1 MAWLSQK
8 WRRIGK
14 WIFWIT
20 TILGVLIAIPLLK
33 TVWPFLEVLWATR
46 SEAALEANPNFR
58 TNQTVTLSEEL
69 ETLSAEAT
77 AEDEIANLES
87 HLDQI
92 SHLDLDQREME
103 RMMERIAAHFGAP
116 EPSDADPEVYDED
129 SAVFADVNKV
139 IREIDGVRHHIYIV
153 EMKDRNGNRTTF
165 LDSFEKPD
173 AYYERTMQVMKMMRK
188 NAQLK
193 HIYDAV
199 SPILANMANERE
211 ESAQDES
218 AEVNLEEILLEEE
231 RSSVT
236 ESPLPHPV
244 GVPAIKH

>member
-1 MAWLSQK
+1 MAWLSHK

-20 TILGVLIAIPLLK
+20 TILGILIAIPLLK

-46 SEAALEANPNFR
+46 SEAALESNPDFQ
-58 TNQTVTLSEEL
+58 TNQTVTLSEEPKI
-69 ETLSAEAT
+69 LSPAAN
-77 AEDEIANLES
+77 ADGEIANLGS
-87 HLDQI
+87 RLDQI
-92 SHLDLDQREME
+92 SHLDQQEID
-103 RMMERIAAHFGAP
+103 RMMGKITAHFGGP

-129 SAVFADVNKV
+129 SAVFKDVNKV
-139 IREIDGVRHHIYIV
+139 IREVDGVRRHIYIV

-173 AYYERTMQVMKMMRK
+173 AYYERTMQVMKMVRK

-199 SPILANMANERE
+199 SPILANMTNERE

-218 AEVNLEEILLEEE
+218 AEVNLGEILSEEE
-231 RSSVT
+231 GSSPA
-236 ESPLPHPV
+236 ESLIPHPV
-244 GVPAIKH
+244 GDPAAKH

>member
-1 MAWLSQK
+1 MTWLSQK

-14 WIFWIT
+14 WTFWIT
-20 TILGVLIAIPLLK
+20 TILGILIAIPLLK
-33 TVWPFLEVLWATR
+33 TVWPFLEIIWATR

-58 TNQTVTLSEEL
+58 TNQTVTLSEEH
-69 ETLSAEAT
+69 ETLSSPAT
-77 AEDEIANLES
+77 ADGEIAHLGS
-87 HLDQI
+87 RLDQI
-92 SHLDLDQREME
+92 SHLDREEMDQ
-103 RMMERIAAHFGAP
+103 MMGKIAAHFGVP
-116 EPSDADPEVYDED
+116 EASAADPEVYDED
-129 SAVFADVNKV
+129 SAVFEDVNKV
-139 IREIDGVRHHIYIV
+139 IREIDGVRRHIYIV

-173 AYYERTMQVMKMMRK
+173 AYYERTMQVMKMVRK

-218 AEVNLEEILLEEE
+218 AEVNWEEILSEEE
-231 RSSVT
+231 RSSLT
-236 ESPLPHPV
+236 ESLLPHPV
-244 GVPAIKH
+244 GDPATKH

>member
-1 MAWLSQK
+1 MAWFSQK

-14 WIFWIT
+14 WTFWIT
-20 TILGVLIAIPLLK
+20 TILGILIAIPLLK

-46 SEAALEANPNFR
+46 SEAALEANPNFQ
-58 TNQTVTLSEEL
+58 TNQTVTLSEEP
-69 ETLSAEAT
+69 ETLSSLAT
-77 AEDEIANLES
+77 ADDEIANLGS
-87 HLDQI
+87 RLDQI
-92 SHLDLDQREME
+92 SHLDREEMDQ
-103 RMMERIAAHFGAP
+103 MMGKIAAHFGVP
-116 EPSDADPEVYDED
+116 EPSAADPEVYDED
-129 SAVFADVNKV
+129 SAVFEEVNKV

-173 AYYERTMQVMKMMRK
+173 AYYERTMQVMKMVRK

-211 ESAQDES
+211 ESAQNES
-218 AEVNLEEILLEEE
+218 AEVNLEEILSEEE
-231 RSSVT
+231 RSSLT
-236 ESPLPHPV
+236 ESRLPHTAEE
-244 GVPAIKH
+244 PATKH

>member
-14 WIFWIT
+14 WTFWIT
-20 TILGVLIAIPLLK
+20 TILGILIAIPLLK
-33 TVWPFLEVLWATR
+33 TVWHFLEIMWATR

-58 TNQTVTLSEEL
+58 TNQTVTLSEEP
-69 ETLSAEAT
+69 ETLPSPAT
-77 AEDEIANLES
+77 ADGEIAHLGS
-87 HLDQI
+87 RLDQI
-92 SHLDLDQREME
+92 SHLDREEMDQ
-103 RMMERIAAHFGAP
+103 MMGKIAAHFGVP
-116 EPSDADPEVYDED
+116 ETSAADPEVYDED
-129 SAVFADVNKV
+129 SAVFEDVNKV

-173 AYYERTMQVMKMMRK
+173 AYYERTMQVMKMVRK

-218 AEVNLEEILLEEE
+218 AEVNWEEILSEEE
-231 RSSVT
+231 RSSLT
-236 ESPLPHPV
+236 ESLLPRPV
-244 GVPAIKH
+244 GDPATKH

>member
-14 WIFWIT
+14 WTFWIT
-20 TILGVLIAIPLLK
+20 TILGILVAIPLLK
-33 TVWPFLEVLWATR
+33 TVWPFLEIIWATR

-58 TNQTVTLSEEL
+58 TNQTVTLSEEP
-69 ETLSAEAT
+69 ETLPSPAT
-77 AEDEIANLES
+77 ADGEIAHLGS
-87 HLDQI
+87 RLDQI
-92 SHLDLDQREME
+92 SHLDREEMDQ
-103 RMMERIAAHFGAP
+103 MMGKIAAHFGVP
-116 EPSDADPEVYDED
+116 EPFAADPEVYDED
-129 SAVFADVNKV
+129 SAVFEDVNKV

-173 AYYERTMQVMKMMRK
+173 AYYERTMQVMKMVRK

-199 SPILANMANERE
+199 SPILANMSNERE

-218 AEVNLEEILLEEE
+218 AEVNWEEILSEED
-231 RSSVT
+231 RSSLT
-236 ESPLPHPV
+236 ESLLPRPV
-244 GVPAIKH
+244 GDPATKH